1 MKQTESPMLDP
12 HEALHE
18 ELSDRY
24 ELEDVLG
31 EGGMGTVYLARDR
44 KHDRP
49 VAIKTIH
56 PNRTNAEVRQRF
68 RREIGIT
75 AQLQHPHILPLLD
88 SGTAGETLYY
98 VMPYVQ
104 GESLRS
110 RLERDG
116 RLSSDEAIP
125 IARDVAEALQHAHEH
140 DVVHRDIKPSNIM
153 LTGGHAVVTDFGI
166 AKAMSE
172 AKGNRMTQTGL
183 VIGSPA
189 YMSPEQSMGEP
200 PVDGRS
206 DIYSLGCVLYEMLTG
221 APPFEGSTPLEL
233 IARSAREEAPPLRDR
248 SEGVSPQLEEAV
260 HRAMAKV
267 PEKRFQTAAAFAE
280 AISAAPSIPIVEAGP
295 DSPTTSATRP
305 VRPRLRD
312 TRLLQVSIAYLSASF
327 IILEAAALF
336 TDQLGLPAWVFP
348 GALVILALGFP
359 VLVVTAI
366 TQRVGVRGSL
376 VEGRE
381 PWITWRRAIGG
392 VVVALA
398 VWGFVVA
405 GYMAMRTLGIGPA
418 APLIARGLL
427 EERERVILADFA
439 NHSPDSLLGG
449 AVTEAFRV
457 DLTQSPAIR
466 LLPPSQ
472 MREAMVRMR
481 REPGGPLDLEFAR
494 ELAVRE
500 GVKAVVGGEINTLGS
515 AYVLS
520 VKLFSSESGAELA
533 AYRETAQDRAAIIG
547 AVDRL
552 SKQLRAKIGESLGSV
567 RQSRPLPSV
576 TTGSLEALELYASA
590 MEMGRRGNRAA
601 AIPFLERAVTL
612 DTTFAGAYRALG
624 IYYLNDAGNPGASQR
639 NTEQAF
645 RFSDRLPESERLRT
659 RALVHSRRGRL
670 DSAAHYYRLL
680 LDAPSDSFI
689 ALNNL
694 GDIYERMGRYEES
707 LDLYRRTTRAGPNVI
722 SGYVNVASAARTLGL
737 HELADSALT
746 AMVERFPAGPG
757 GAITDASNAYYA
769 GDLARLEEITTGWA
783 AGPISDRGGR
793 AAGRQWLAGLA
804 GMRGRADLALAL
816 ADSASRLYMDDA
828 AFSWAYSTVVSLVN
842 SAWASNP
849 EAALPYLPP
858 LLEEFRSA
866 ETLRAAPRFTHG
878 VLGLFATAY
887 ALAGELDEARALL
900 ASMDSLAALTDFQP
914 AGIAEHARAVVALG
928 EGRPEASL
936 QHLERARA
944 SEYGLLHDYSR
955 LLLGDVNLA
964 LGRLPEAAAEYE
976 AVTGTLGLY
985 FDDARAHPPLQPVAH
1000 ERLGR
1005 LYLAMGD
1012 TTAALTHLA
1021 AFVELWS
1028 DADPELQPRV
1038 QEAQR
1043 HLQEIVSQR
1052 G

>member
-1 MKQTESPMLDP
+1 
-12 HEALHE
+12 
-18 ELSDRY
+18 
-24 ELEDVLG
+24 
-31 EGGMGTVYLARDR
+31 
-44 KHDRP
+44 
-49 VAIKTIH
+49 
-56 PNRTNAEVRQRF
+56 
-68 RREIGIT
+68 
-75 AQLQHPHILPLLD
+75 
-88 SGTAGETLYY
+88 
-98 VMPYVQ
+98 
-104 GESLRS
+104 
-110 RLERDG
+110 
-116 RLSSDEAIP
+116 
-125 IARDVAEALQHAHEH
+125 VAEALQHAHEH

-481 REPGGPLDLEFAR
+481 REPGGPL
-494 ELAVRE
+494 
-500 GVKAVVGGEINTLGS
+500 
-515 AYVLS
+515 
-520 VKLFSSESGAELA
+520 ELA

-816 ADSASRLYMDDA
+816 ADSASRLLM
-828 AFSWAYSTVVSLVN
+828 
-842 SAWASNP
+842 
-849 EAALPYLPP
+849 PP
-858 LLEEFRSA
+858 SPGP
-866 ETLRAAPRFTHG
+866 T
-878 VLGLFATAY
+878 
-887 ALAGELDEARALL
+887 
-900 ASMDSLAALTDFQP
+900 
-914 AGIAEHARAVVALG
+914 
-928 EGRPEASL
+928 RPSF
-936 QHLERARA
+936 H
-944 SEYGLLHDYSR
+944 S
-955 LLLGDVNLA
+955 
-964 LGRLPEAAAEYE
+964 
-976 AVTGTLGLY
+976 
-985 FDDARAHPPLQPVAH
+985 
-1000 ERLGR
+1000 
-1005 LYLAMGD
+1005 
-1012 TTAALTHLA
+1012 
-1021 AFVELWS
+1021 
-1028 DADPELQPRV
+1028 
-1038 QEAQR
+1038 
-1043 HLQEIVSQR
+1043 
-1052 G
+1052 

>member
-1 MKQTESPMLDP
+1 MLDP

-18 ELSDRY
+18 ALSDRY
-24 ELEDVLG
+24 KLEDVLG

-56 PNRTNAEVRQRF
+56 PGRTNAEVRQRF
-68 RREIGIT
+68 QREIGIT

-88 SGTAGETLYY
+88 SGAAGETLYY
-98 VMPYVQ
+98 VMPYVE

-116 RLSSDEAIP
+116 RLTIDEALP

-172 AKGNRMTQTGL
+172 AKDGRVTQTGL

-189 YMSPEQSMGEP
+189 YMSPEQAMGER

-221 APPFEGSTPLEL
+221 EPPFAASTPLEL
-233 IARSAREEAPPLRDR
+233 IARSVREEAPSLRSR
-248 SEGVSPQLEEAV
+248 IEGVSPALEEAV

-267 PEKRFQTAAAFAE
+267 PEQRFQSAEAFAE
-280 AISAAPSIPIVEAGP
+280 AFSGACSTVVGNARPLR
-295 DSPTTSATRP
+295 SATARP
-305 VRPRLRD
+305 LLSRAQGA
-312 TRLLQVSIAYLSASF
+312 RLLRVLIAYLSASF

-348 GALVILALGFP
+348 GALVILALGLP
-359 VLVVTAI
+359 VLVVTSLA
-366 TQRVGVRGSL
+366 QGVGVGGFLMQRWG
-376 VEGRE
+376 

-398 VWGFVVA
+398 LWGLVVA
-405 GYMAMRTLGIGPA
+405 GYMTMRTLGIGPA

-427 EERERVILADFA
+427 EERERVVLAEFA

-481 REPGGPLDLEFAR
+481 REPGGGLDLEFAR

-500 GVKAVVGGEINTLGS
+500 GVKAVIGGEINTLGS

-520 VKLFSSESGAELA
+520 VKLFSSESGAELV
-533 AYRETAQDRAAIIG
+533 AYRETAGDRAAIIG

-552 SKQLRAKIGESLGSV
+552 SKRLRAKIGESLASV

-576 TTGSLEALELYASA
+576 TTESLEALELFASA

-601 AIPFLERAVTL
+601 AIPVLERAVSL

-624 IYYLNDAGNPGASQR
+624 IYYLNDAGNPGAAQR

-645 RFSDRLPESERLRT
+645 RFSDRLPEPERLKT

-670 DSAAHYYRLL
+670 DSAAHYYLL
-680 LDAPSDSFI
+680 LLETPSDSFI
-689 ALNNL
+689 AINNL
-694 GDIYERMGRYEES
+694 GDVYERMGRYEEA

-737 HELADSALT
+737 NELADSALT
-746 AMVERFPAGPG
+746 VMVERFPAGPSQ
-757 GAITDASNAYYA
+757 AITDASNAYYA
-769 GDLARLEEITTGWA
+769 GDIARLEEIATGWGA
-783 AGPISDRGGR
+783 APISDRGGR
-793 AAGRQWLAGLA
+793 AAGRQWLAGVA
-804 GMRGRADLALAL
+804 GMRGQADLAMAL
-816 ADSASRLYMDDA
+816 ADSAARLYMADA
-828 AFSWAYSTVVSLVN
+828 AFSWAYSTVVSLVHA
-842 SAWASNP
+842 AWASNP
-849 EAALPYLPP
+849 EAALPYLEP

-866 ETLRAAPRFTHG
+866 ETLRAAPRFTHS

-887 ALAGELDEARALL
+887 ALAGELDQARGLL
-900 ASMDSLAALTDFQP
+900 ASMDSLAVLTDFEP

-944 SEYGLLHDYSR
+944 AEYGLFHDYSR
-955 LLLGDVNLA
+955 LLLGDVNVA

-976 AVTGTLGLY
+976 TVAGTLGLS
-985 FDDARAHPPLQPVAH
+985 FEDARAHPPLQPVAH

-1005 LYLAMGD
+1005 LYLVLGD
-1012 TTAALTHLA
+1012 TAAALGHLA
-1021 AFVELWS
+1021 AFVELWR
-1028 DADPELQPRV
+1028 DADPGLLPRV
-1038 QEAQR
+1038 QEAQGT
-1043 HLQEIVSQR
+1043 LQEILSQR

>member
-1 MKQTESPMLDP
+1 MPDP

-18 ELSDRY
+18 ALSDRY

-44 KHDRP
+44 KQDRR

-56 PNRTNAEVRQRF
+56 PGRTNAEVRQRF
-68 RREIGIT
+68 QREIGIT
-75 AQLQHPHILPLLD
+75 AQLQHPHILPVLD
-88 SGTAGETLYY
+88 SGAAGETLYY
-98 VMPYVQ
+98 VMPYVE

-116 RLSSDEAIP
+116 RLTVDEALP

-140 DVVHRDIKPSNIM
+140 DVVHGDIKPSNIM
-153 LTGGHAVVTDFGI
+153 LTGGHAVVTDSGI
-166 AKAMSE
+166 AKAMFE
-172 AKGNRMTQTGL
+172 PKDGRMTQTGL

-189 YMSPEQSMGEP
+189 YMSPEQATGER

-221 APPFEGSTPLEL
+221 EPPFAASTPLEL
-233 IARSAREEAPPLRDR
+233 IARSGREEEPSLRSR
-248 SEGVSPQLEEAV
+248 IEGVSPALEEAV

-267 PEKRFQTAAAFAE
+267 PEQRFQSAEAFAE
-280 AISAAPSIPIVEAGP
+280 ALSGVSIPVVEADAG
-295 DSPTTSATRP
+295 SPGTSATQP
-305 VRPRLRD
+305 TGPRLRD

-348 GALVILALGFP
+348 GALVILALGLP
-359 VLVVTAI
+359 VLVVTAL
-366 TQRVGVRGSL
+366 TQSVGVRGFL
-376 VEGRE
+376 VQRWR

-392 VVVALA
+392 VVIALA
-398 VWGFVVA
+398 LWGLVVA

-466 LLPPSQ
+466 LLAPGQ
-472 MREAMVRMR
+472 MREVMVRMR
-481 REPGGPLDLEFAR
+481 REPGGGLDLEFAR

-500 GVKAVVGGEINTLGS
+500 GVKAVIGGEINTLGS

-533 AYRETAQDRAAIIG
+533 AYRETAEERTAIIG

-552 SKQLRAKIGESLGSV
+552 SKRLRAKIGESLASV

-576 TTGSLEALELYASA
+576 TTGSLEALELFASA

-601 AIPFLERAVTL
+601 AIPVLERAVSL

-624 IYYLNDAGNPGASQR
+624 IYYLNDAGNPGAAQR
-639 NTEQAF
+639 NTERAF
-645 RFSDRLPESERLRT
+645 RFSDRLPEPERLKT

-670 DSAAHYYRLL
+670 DSAAHYYLL
-680 LDAPSDSFI
+680 LLETSSDSFVAI
-689 ALNNL
+689 NNL
-694 GDIYERMGRYEES
+694 GDVYERMGRYEEA

-737 HELADSALT
+737 NELADSALT
-746 AMVERFPAGPG
+746 VMVERFPAGPSQ
-757 GAITDASNAYYA
+757 AITDASNAYYA
-769 GDLARLEEITTGWA
+769 GDIARLEEIATGWGA
-783 AGPISDRGGR
+783 APISDRGGR
-793 AAGRQWLAGLA
+793 AAGRQWLAGVA
-804 GMRGRADLALAL
+804 GMRGQADLAMAL
-816 ADSASRLYMDDA
+816 ADSAARLYMADA
-828 AFSWAYSTVVSLVN
+828 AFSWAYSTVVSLVHA
-842 SAWASNP
+842 AWASNP
-849 EAALPYLPP
+849 ETALPYLEP

-878 VLGLFATAY
+878 VLGLFAAAY
-887 ALAGELDEARALL
+887 ALAGELDQARGLL
-900 ASMDSLAALTDFQP
+900 ASMDSLAVLTDFEP
-914 AGIAEHARAVVALG
+914 AGMAEHARAVVALG
-928 EGRPEASL
+928 EGRQEASL

-944 SEYGLLHDYSR
+944 AEYGLLHDYSR
-955 LLLGDVNLA
+955 LLLGDVNVA

-976 AVTGTLGLY
+976 TVAGTLGLS
-985 FDDARAHPPLQPVAH
+985 FEDARAHPPLQPVAH

-1005 LYLAMGD
+1005 LYLVLGD
-1012 TTAALTHLA
+1012 TAAALGHLA
-1021 AFVELWS
+1021 AFVELWR
-1028 DADPELQPRV
+1028 DADPELLPRV
-1038 QEAQR
+1038 QEAQGT
-1043 HLQEIVSQR
+1043 LQKILSQR

>member
-1 MKQTESPMLDP
+1 MLDP

-18 ELSDRY
+18 ALSDRY

-44 KHDRP
+44 KHDRR

-98 VMPYVQ
+98 VMPYVE

-110 RLERDG
+110 RLDREG
-116 RLSSDEAIP
+116 KLTTDEAVT

-140 DVVHRDIKPSNIM
+140 DVIHRDIKPSNIM
-153 LTGGHAVVTDFGI
+153 LTAGHAVVMDFGI
-166 AKAMSE
+166 AKAISE
-172 AKGNRMTQTGL
+172 PGGSGLTQTGL

-189 YMSPEQSMGEP
+189 YMSPEQSTGAH

-221 APPFEGSTPLEL
+221 RPPFEGSTPLEI
-233 IARSAREEAPPLRDR
+233 IARSAREEPPPLRGR
-248 SEGVSPQLEEAV
+248 VEGVSPAQEAAV
-260 HRAMAKV
+260 LRAMAKV
-267 PEKRFQTAAAFAE
+267 PERRFQTAGGFAE
-280 AISAAPSIPIVEAGP
+280 ALAEARPVPVVDARLGAG
-295 DSPTTSATRP
+295 SPATSATRP
-305 VRPRLRD
+305 MWPRLRD

-327 IILEAAALF
+327 IVLEATALF

-348 GALVILALGFP
+348 GALVILALGLP
-359 VLVVTAI
+359 VLVVTAVA
-366 TQRVGVRGSL
+366 QSVRVRGFLAQWWKPS
-376 VEGRE
+376 
-381 PWITWRRAIGG
+381 ITWRRAVGG

-398 VWGFVVA
+398 VWGLLVA
-405 GYMAMRTLGIGPA
+405 GYMAMRTLGLGPA

-427 EERERVILADFA
+427 EERERVVLADFA
-439 NHSPDSLLGG
+439 DHSPDSLLGG

-466 LLPPSQ
+466 LLPPDQ

-481 REPGGPLDLEFAR
+481 REPGGPMDLELAR

-500 GVKAVVGGEINTLGS
+500 GVKAVIGGEINTLGT
-515 AYVLS
+515 AFVLS
-520 VKLFSSESGAELA
+520 VKLISAESGAELA
-533 AYRETAQDRAAIIG
+533 AYRETAEDRAAIIG

-552 SKQLRAKIGESLGSV
+552 SKRLRKKIGESLASL

-590 MEMGRRGNRAA
+590 MEMGRNGSRAA
-601 AIPFLERAVTL
+601 AIPVLERAVEL
-612 DTTFAGAYRALG
+612 DSMFAGAYRALG
-624 IYYLNDAGNPGASQR
+624 IYYSIDAGNPGAARR
-639 NTEQAF
+639 NIEAAF
-645 RFSDRLPESERLRT
+645 RFSDRLPEPERLKT

-670 DSAAHYYRLL
+670 DSAAYYYGQLVDDPR
-680 LDAPSDSFI
+680 DSVLAI
-689 ALNNL
+689 NNL
-694 GDIYERMGRYEES
+694 GDVYERMGRYEEA
-707 LDLYRRTTRAGPNVI
+707 LGLYRRTIRAGPNVI
-722 SGYVNVASAARTLGL
+722 SGYVNLASAARTLGL

-746 AMVERFPAGPG
+746 VMVERFPNGPSRG
-757 GAITDASNAYYA
+757 ITDAGNAYYA
-769 GDLARLEEITTGWA
+769 GDIARLEEIVTAWA
-783 AGPISDRGGR
+783 AGPMSDPVSRAYGR
-793 AAGRQWLAGLA
+793 EWLAGLA
-804 GMRGRADLALAL
+804 GMRGKPELAMAL
-816 ADSASRLYMDDA
+816 ADSATRMYLESGS
-828 AFSWAYSTVVSLVN
+828 FSWTFSTLAALVN

-849 EAALPYLPP
+849 EAALPYLEP
-858 LLEEFRSA
+858 LLQEFRYAGALGSS
-866 ETLRAAPRFTHG
+866 APRFAHG

-887 ALAGELDEARALL
+887 ALAGELDETRRLL
-900 ASMDSLAALTDFQP
+900 ASMDSLAALTDFEP
-914 AGIAEHARAVVALG
+914 TGMGEHARGVVALG

-944 SEYGLLHDYSR
+944 DAYGLLHDYSR
-955 LLLGDVNLA
+955 LLLGDVNVA

-976 AVTGTLGLY
+976 VVAGTLGLS
-985 FDDARAHPPLQPVAH
+985 FEDSRAHPPLQPVAH
-1000 ERLGR
+1000 ERLGS
-1005 LYLAMGD
+1005 LYLVLGD
-1012 TTAALTHLA
+1012 TTAALTHLS

-1028 DADPELQPRV
+1028 DADPDLQPRV
-1038 QEAQR
+1038 REAQGTLR
-1043 HLQEIVSQR
+1043 GILAQR